1 MKLFIIGNGF
11 DLGHNMKTK
20 YWNFREYLSNMYPD
34 FLEEFEKHYRIFPS
48 DSQKD
53 KEEILWNS
61 FETNLANIDD
71 DIIIENALQMDL
83 GLESGDIGV
92 YETLY
97 EYFSDEY
104 KYIEKLS
111 KYLKQWVRTINV
123 RDVLPRTTLINN
135 ESDAYYITFNYTAVL
150 ENVYCINPAKILHIH
165 GSLRD
170 YTDAPIIGHGNNQRI
185 EAVKDLREQSECDC
199 DEKKSSIYDVVL
211 DYYTKTYKDVSRYLY
226 KLSRI
231 AEKLIDEIIII
242 GHSIE
247 GVDLP
252 YFRTIERLTNSK
264 AIWTI
269 YCFNENEKFDK
280 KQALLRQGIDKKRI
294 FVKSTDEF
302 YNLSNIH

>member
-1 MKLFIIGNGF
+1 MRLFIMGNGF
-11 DLGHNMKTK
+11 DLGHDMKTK

-34 FLEEFEKHYRIFPS
+34 FLEEFEKHYRIFPY
-48 DSQKD
+48 DSKKN
-53 KEEILWNS
+53 KEDILWNN

-71 DIIIENALQMDL
+71 DIIIENALQMNL
-83 GLESGDIGV
+83 GLESGDIGI

-104 KYIEKLS
+104 KYIEKLA

-123 RDVLPRTTLINN
+123 RNVLPRTTLINN

-150 ENVYCINPAKILHIH
+150 ENVYHINPVKILHIH

-170 YTDAPIIGHGNNQRI
+170 YTDSPIIGHGNNQRI
-185 EAVKDLREQSECDC
+185 EDVRDLIEQAEFDC
-199 DEKKSSIYDVVL
+199 DEKKSSIYEVVL

-226 KLSRI
+226 KLFHI
-231 AEKLIDEIIII
+231 AEKNIDEIIII

-252 YFRTIERLTNSK
+252 YFKAIEMLTNRK
-264 AIWTI
+264 AIWTV
-269 YCFNENEKFDK
+269 YCLNENEKPAK
-280 KQALLRQGIDKKRI
+280 KQALLNQQIDEKRI
-294 FVKSTDEF
+294 IMKLSDEF
-302 YNLSNIH
+302 YDLLQ